1 MKSEKLGT
9 ATSAAEVTNIS
20 AQGFWLLVTGREW
33 FLPFADFPWF
43 REASVGKILN
53 VEQPSS
59 RHLYWPDLDIDLALE
74 SIEDP
79 STFPL
84 ISQVGA

>member
-1 MKSEKLGT
+1 MSPK
-9 ATSAAEVTNIS
+9 AEVTNIS
-20 AQGFWLLVTGREW
+20 AQGFWLLVTGR
-33 FLPFADFPWF
+33 
-43 REASVGKILN
+43 V
-53 VEQPSS
+53 
-59 RHLYWPDLDIDLALE
+59 E